1 MDTLTSINVFRQ
13 VVESG
18 SFVGAADRM
27 DLSTAMVSRHVMH
40 VEQRLGVRLLN
51 RNTRKLSLTEPGRLY
66 FERCKQILEE
76 LAGVEQELGS
86 LSAAVRGTLRITA
99 PTVAAG
105 PRMAELL
112 AQYRR
117 RYPEVLVDLCLED
130 RLVDLVEEGY
140 DLALRIASSRDELPA
155 GLIARPVRSASF
167 HLAASHEYLKRH
179 GTPRCPEEIA
189 GHDFVAVG
197 NTTSLRLARPAG
209 DIEIPLR
216 VVMRH
221 RSMAGVAGAVA
232 AGVGIALLPTVLLS
246 EPALREVVTPILTDC
261 PFREATLYAL
271 YVSRKFVPST
281 IRTFI
286 DFIVAASEE
295 TTSTNRDC
303 TVAGPSKVA
312 KASAELATQR
322 LGRVAGEVGAFAA
335 IDACAAS
342 C

>member
-86 LSAAVRGTLRITA
+86 LSTAVRGTLRITA

-112 AQYRR
+112 ALYGR

-130 RLVDLVEEGY
+130 RMVDLVEEGY
-140 DLALRIASSRDELPA
+140 DLALRIASHRDELPA
-155 GLIARPVRSASF
+155 GLIARPVWSTTF
-167 HLAASHEYLKRH
+167 YLAASHEYLERH
-179 GTPRCPEEIA
+179 GVPSCPEEIA
-189 GHDFVAVG
+189 GHDFVAIG
-197 NTTSLRLARPAG
+197 NTSSLRLARPTG

-232 AGVGIALLPTVLLS
+232 AGAGIAPLPAMLLS
-246 EPALREVVTPILTDC
+246 EPALRDAVTPILTDC
-261 PFREATLYAL
+261 PVREATLYAL

-286 DFIVAASEE
+286 DFIVAATEDAGAVSRDRGV
-295 TTSTNRDC
+295 TNSSK
-303 TVAGPSKVA
+303 AGRA
-312 KASAELATQR
+312 GAGRATQGR
-322 LGRVAGEVGAFAA
+322 ARALGERVTFVHG
-335 IDACAAS
+335 DALSAS